1 MMEFETAFDLFLGK
15 REYDRVENALFLMAR
30 AAFAAGWTAAGGAA
44 PPDPKIIEFLPELR
58 REIGT
63 GRTQNTEG

>member
-1 MMEFETAFDLFLGK
+1 
-15 REYDRVENALFLMAR
+15 MAR

-63 GRTQNTEG
+63 GKPQNTEG